1 MSFCCEPYR
10 EKMLAL
16 WGYPEIQAL
25 KTGSPAQ
32 FLWNHLLALEKK
44 EAKKTSVGGPCSPS
58 LLQLPCVW

>member
-1 MSFCCEPYR
+1 
-10 EKMLAL
+10 MLAL

-44 EAKKTSVGGPCSPS
+44 EAMKTSVGGPCSPS